1 MTLTESQRRDDA
13 QRAAAPSEGIAAHE
27 QPLRAIIA
35 HIVATHHV
43 FTRETTARIESL
55 IPEALAADASEHP
68 ELLQITRVARALCD
82 DLGPH
87 LLREERVLFPWI
99 EAAEAAKDRG
109 AAPPPAHFG
118 TVKNPVRVMDG
129 DHHAVRS
136 LLEALRVQTSS
147 YTAPSWASD
156 ALGALYDA
164 LGALDRD
171 LQAHMHIESD
181 ILFVRAIALESAR

>member
-1 MTLTESQRRDDA
+1 MSLTESHPREAA
-13 QRAAAPSEGIAAHE
+13 QRATASSEDLAAHE

-35 HIVATHHV
+35 RIVGTHHA
-43 FTRETTARIESL
+43 FTRAATARIASL
-55 IPEALAADASEHP
+55 IPAALAEHATEHP
-68 ELLQITRVARALCD
+68 ELQQIAGVARALCD

-99 EAAEAAKDRG
+99 EAAEAARDRG

-129 DHHAVRS
+129 DHHAVRA

-156 ALGALYDA
+156 ALCALYA
-164 LGALDRD
+164 ELGALDRD
-171 LQAHMHIESD
+171 LQSHMHIESD
-181 ILFVRAIALESAR
+181 VLFVRAIALESSP